1 MLTFRKEERLCSKK
15 LIDNLF
21 SKGKSFYVRP
31 FKVVWIDTQLET
43 PVPAQVL
50 MLVGKRHF
58 KNAVDRNKIKRR
70 IREAYRKKKSLFYDY
85 LSQSG
90 KQCAFVIMLTSA
102 EKISYQETEKK
113 IVLILQRLQSEHEK
127 NSN

>member
-1 MLTFRKEERLCSKK
+1 LTFRKEERLCSKK

-21 SKGKSFYVRP
+21 SKGKTFYVRP
-31 FKVVWIDTQLET
+31 FKVVWIDTQLEILI
-43 PVPAQVL
+43 PAQVL
-50 MLVGKRHF
+50 ILVGKRHV

-70 IREAYRKKKSLFYDY
+70 IREAYRKNKFSFYDY

>member
-21 SKGKSFYVRP
+21 SKGKTFYVRP
-31 FKVVWIDTQLET
+31 FKVVWIDMPLET
-43 PVPAQVL
+43 PVPVQVL
-50 MLVGKRHF
+50 MLVGKRHV

-70 IREAYRKKKSLFYDY
+70 IREAYRKNKSLFYDF

-113 IVLILQRLQSEHEK
+113 IILILQRLQNEHEK

>member
-21 SKGKSFYVRP
+21 SKGKTFYVRP
-31 FKVVWIDTQLET
+31 FKVVWIDMPLET
-43 PVPAQVL
+43 PVPVQVL
-50 MLVGKRHF
+50 MLVGKRHV

-70 IREAYRKKKSLFYDY
+70 IREAYRKNKSLFYDF

-113 IVLILQRLQSEHEK
+113 IVLILQRLQSEYEK